1 MLSTTIIPKVTQLG
15 HFGHFSYQSIVRL
28 LSGRANAHIVF
39 SHIWTTVMRCMLP
52 VLFTLFPVGVVIAL
66 QGNNI
71 FTIYG
76 AERLLP
82 SLIAF
87 TMFREITP
95 VLAGAL
101 VAAQAGSANAA
112 ELGAM
117 RIEEEIDATL
127 VMGIDPIAEHVS
139 PRVAG
144 TVLATPLLS
153 LFGVIAGVTGGLTV
167 SIVQGQAPE
176 QFLASLWEM
185 TSLFDIFSCVTK
197 GFVFGLIIALL
208 STYHGFH
215 ASNGPAGVGRAVNR
229 TVVAAITTVI
239 TANFLLTSIMFGG
252 SS

>member
-1 MLSTTIIPKVTQLG
+1 MLSAIIMTRLEHLG
-15 HFGHFSYQSIVRL
+15 HFGLFSYQSITRL
-28 LSGRANAHIVF
+28 ISGQANTRVTF
-39 SHIWTTVMRCMLP
+39 THIWRTVTRCILP

-71 FTIYG
+71 FEVYG
-76 AERLLP
+76 AKRLLP

-101 VAAQAGSANAA
+101 VAAQAGSTNAA

-117 RIEEEIDATL
+117 RTDEEIDATF
-127 VMGIDPIAEHVS
+127 VMAVDPITEHVT

-144 TVLATPLLS
+144 TIFATPLLS
-153 LFGVIAGVTGGLTV
+153 LFGVIAGVLGGLSV
-167 SIVQGQAPE
+167 SVLQGQSPGL
-176 QFLASLWEM
+176 FFASLWAM
-185 TSLFDIFSCVTK
+185 TSLFDILSCVIK
-197 GFVFGLIIALL
+197 GFVFGLIIALQ
-208 STYHGFH
+208 STYYGFH

-239 TANFLLTSIMFGG
+239 TANFLLTSLMFGRVL
-252 SS
+252 